1 MIEHKPDPTAPGAP
15 FRQPA
20 TPPPLLGVGRG
31 ALGLGLLWLVVAG
44 LFLLFAPSGE
54 GAERGFDG
62 LRFLSGVV
70 GLFVPVALIL
80 LGAALRHDIRG
91 LRDDNARL
99 AEMIE
104 RQRAA
109 SPAQQGP
116 AAAPARPAP
125 PRPAPAPPASFSS
138 SRRAPSAPQSAP
150 PRNTDQEAL
159 PLSAGQGTSQGTS
172 GPPLA
177 RAEFIR
183 ALNFPDTADD
193 AAGFAVLRRA
203 MRDRASAQMIQASQ
217 DVLTLL
223 SQSGIYMDDLV
234 PDRARPEVWR
244 QFAQGIRG
252 RAIAPMGG
260 IRDRESLA
268 EIAERMKQDAIFR
281 DAVHHFLRLFDRS
294 FAAFEQ
300 EADDAEISALS
311 DTRTAR
317 AFMLLGRV
325 VGTFD

>member
-20 TPPPLLGVGRG
+20 APPPLLGVGRG
-31 ALGLGLLWLVVAG
+31 ALGLGLLWLLVAG

-70 GLFVPVALIL
+70 GLFVPVAVIL

-109 SPAQQGP
+109 SPAQQRSAP
-116 AAAPARPAP
+116 RSTAAAPAH
-125 PRPAPAPPASFSS
+125 PAPAARPASFSS
-138 SRRAPSAPQSAP
+138 SRRAPSAAQSAP

-159 PLSAGQGTSQGTS
+159 PLSAGQGTS

-193 AAGFAVLRRA
+193 AEGFAVLRRA

-223 SQSGIYMDDLV
+223 SQSGIYMDDLA

-300 EADDAEISALS
+300 EADDADISALS